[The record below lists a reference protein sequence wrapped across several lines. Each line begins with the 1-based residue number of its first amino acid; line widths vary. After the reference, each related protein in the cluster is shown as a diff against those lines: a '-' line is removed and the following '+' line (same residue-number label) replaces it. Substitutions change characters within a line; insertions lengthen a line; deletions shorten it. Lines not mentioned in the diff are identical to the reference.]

1 MVILSR
7 AGDQTIGG
15 ARILAGALV
24 MVTRRRGERGPGEEL
39 MEVNQVEPQRRAA
52 ALEAAGDGQ
61 NHQQRARVPELGA
74 GD

>member
-1 MVILSR
+1 
-7 AGDQTIGG
+7 
-15 ARILAGALV
+15 